1 MLLIGALAL
10 GLVES
15 TNSNLGINSLPY
27 STAASSAVGGDG
39 STVIEAAA
47 ATGGGSGG
55 ISSAVSIFPQS
66 KMNAVTG
73 NNVGLGSGGMMVTN
87 SNSGGA
93 TFWDNNA
100 TIRSATTGDWSIEQC
115 IIWQR
120 PHHMYFQLGNAF
132 LLLAFLAPH
141 RPFGI
146 LWLRAM
152 LVIGAVLLAM
162 YGYLIDCA
170 QDVVL
175 WSSLFFGVN
184 TIYLIAALCRL
195 RPVRFDREIDAVY
208 EALFKPLHV
217 SRHQFRKVLNC
228 MKVIRALKYQEV
240 YAQEKVTK
248 VDSLSLVLSGKLVVS
263 QNQRALH
270 IVFPHQFLDSPE
282 WFGVSTDDYFQVS
295 IMAMEESRVLIWH
308 RDKLKLSIMS
318 EPFLQTVFDHI
329 LGRDVVKKLMQVTQV
344 SESIASNG
352 FLPSGSYDDAEDKPM
367 LIMKK
372 SVEGH
377 SLTALINRQLQEE
390 HVPLLGRTYTTK
402 PFQLYKPNTGLMNHD
417 ESCSAEYTTSD
428 IPCLIIKE

>member
-15 TNSNLGINSLPY
+15 TNSSLGINSLPS
-27 STAASSAVGGDG
+27 STAASNSIGAGDG
-39 STVIEAAA
+39 NAVMD
-47 ATGGGSGG
+47 GVP
-55 ISSAVSIFPQS
+55 SAVSIFLHPT
-66 KMNAVTG
+66 MNAATG
-73 NNVGLGSGGMMVTN
+73 TNGGGSAGGNGGLMVAN
-87 SNSGGA
+87 GGA
-93 TFWDNNA
+93 ISWDSNA
-100 TIRSATTGDWSIEQC
+100 TIRSANPGDWSIEQC
-115 IIWQR
+115 LIWQR

-146 LWLRAM
+146 LWLRSM
-152 LVIGAVLLAM
+152 LVVAAVLLAM

-170 QDVVL
+170 QDIVL
-175 WSSLFFGVN
+175 WSSLFFGIN
-184 TIYLIAALCRL
+184 TIYLIIALCRL
-195 RPVRFDREIDAVY
+195 RPVRFEREIDAVY

-217 SRHQFRKVLNC
+217 SRHQFKKVLNC

-367 LIMKK
+367 LILKK
-372 SVEGH
+372 SAEGH
-377 SLTALINRQLQEE
+377 SLTALINRQLQALPRISKYYES
-390 HVPLLGRTYTTK
+390 VGDPNSWRLGRI
-402 PFQLYKPNTGLMNHD
+402 D
-417 ESCSAEYTTSD
+417 ETDTETAV
-428 IPCLIIKE
+428 